1 MGRLAGRLAAAG
13 AVLVFL
19 LFPCSSFSASS
30 SEERE
35 AQRIV
40 TLKKELEREKRTLAR
55 LTEEKKFLEISG
67 TKDSEAL
74 SELSEGIE
82 VTSENIKF
90 LEEELG
96 SEEKT
101 TSSLRSSRRS
111 KKPSTDRNNG
121 EGEDEK
127 KAAAAWWDVYAR
139 SYEKF

>member
-1 MGRLAGRLAAAG
+1 MGRLATAWAV

-19 LFPCSSFSASS
+19 LFPCSSFSSS

-96 SEEKT
+96 SSEEKKA
-101 TSSLRSSRRS
+101 SSLRSSSRRS

-121 EGEDEK
+121 EDEK
-127 KAAAAWWDVYAR
+127 KAAWWDVYAR

>member
-1 MGRLAGRLAAAG
+1 MGRLAAAWAV

-96 SEEKT
+96 SSEEKKA
-101 TSSLRSSRRS
+101 SSLRSSSRRS

-121 EGEDEK
+121 EDEK
-127 KAAAAWWDVYAR
+127 KAAWWDVYAR

>member
-1 MGRLAGRLAAAG
+1 M
-13 AVLVFL
+13 
-19 LFPCSSFSASS
+19 
-30 SEERE
+30 
-35 AQRIV
+35 

-96 SEEKT
+96 SEEN

-111 KKPSTDRNNG
+111 KKPSPDRNNG
-121 EGEDEK
+121 EEEK

>member
-1 MGRLAGRLAAAG
+1 MGRLAAAG
-13 AVLVFL
+13 AVFVFL

-96 SEEKT
+96 SSEEKKA
-101 TSSLRSSRRS
+101 SSLRSSRRS
-111 KKPSTDRNNG
+111 KKPSTDRNN
-121 EGEDEK
+121 GEDEK